1 VRKYRVAK
9 PQLFPVPGVGS
20 VASAWANPT
29 AAPLFELSV
38 CRGRSAGPNLPFAG
52 MGISKLNTKRTGSDE
67 GIDSGGAV
75 PLGRPSPMVGSG
87 GATVIVVVTPFS
99 PTFTIDKGGAGA
111 VTVGLGGTGAKVVWG
126 GGAGKEVRV
135 PDAVPG
141 IGLTLDA
148 SWVGKPVLF
157 WT

>member
-38 CRGRSAGPNLPFAG
+38 CRGRSAGPSRPFAG
-52 MGISKLNTKRTGSDE
+52 MGISKLNTRRTGSEE

-87 GATVIVVVTPFS
+87 GATVIVVVTPLS
-99 PTFTIDKGGAGA
+99 PTVTIDRGGAGA
-111 VTVGLGGTGAKVVWG
+111 VRVGLGGTGVNVVWG
-126 GGAGKEVRV
+126 GGVGKEVRV
-135 PDAVPG
+135 PEAVPAV
-141 IGLTLDA
+141 GLALDA
-148 SWVGKPVLF
+148 SWVGEAVLF